1 MHNSG
6 FAHRDL
12 KLENILVDKDYN
24 LKIADFGL
32 SCSIKGKDN
41 SGFCDSRVGT
51 FEYMAPE
58 IVGRFIY
65 LPMMADLYAFAII
78 LFCMYTGRKPFN
90 KNDESDP
97 LFVSFAIQDYNT
109 FWIIHEKALQGKSY
123 SA

>member
-58 IVGRFIY
+58 IVGRFRY
-65 LPMMADLYAFAII
+65 LPMMADLYAFAVI
-78 LFCMYTGRKPFN
+78 LFCMYTGNKPFN
-90 KNDESDP
+90 RNDESDL
-97 LFVSFAIQDYNT
+97 LFKCFAR
-109 FWIIHEKALQGKSY
+109 
-123 SA
+123 